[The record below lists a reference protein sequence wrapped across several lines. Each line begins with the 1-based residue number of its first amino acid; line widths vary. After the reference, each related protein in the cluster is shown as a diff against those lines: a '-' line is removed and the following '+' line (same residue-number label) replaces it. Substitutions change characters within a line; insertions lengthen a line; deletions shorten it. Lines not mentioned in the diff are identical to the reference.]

1 MSLLKSCCRVLRNE
15 NFLFCGKTDGRTPL
29 TRDKLEKLT
38 YHLSFQ
44 YTTATKAPRSIPIVH
59 YSKSLANQAMGW
71 VNNLIRIGRI
81 ESRKGKEGD
90 QIFFRIDSET
100 VTSHDLLPGFSV
112 SGGNSSKFPKF
123 PFRPCGMVCAMA
135 QRG

>member
-112 SGGNSSKFPKF
+112 SGGNRSKFPKF